1 MTNQKFYTVS
11 HFDDGKLTR

>member
-11 HFDDGKLTR
+11 PFGDGKLTR